1 MSQFRALAPPLQHP
15 QAKTRNQAVLDAYTA
30 LELAYA
36 DYKKALVAATDRS
49 SVEILVIRLQ
59 GREYRRA
66 LKHYCDA
73 VTAWLLVTDT
83 VYKDLSKRVWTKPL
97 Q

>member
-1 MSQFRALAPPLQHP
+1 MSQFQAIASRLQHP
-15 QAKTRNQAVLDAYTA
+15 QPKAVFDAHKA

-36 DYKKALVAATDRS
+36 NYKKALAAATDRS
-49 SVEILVIRLQ
+49 SAEVLIIRLQ

-66 LKHYCDA
+66 LKYYCDA
-73 VTAWLLVTDT
+73 VMAWLLVTDT
-83 VYKDLSKRVWTKPL
+83 AHKDLSKRVWVKPL

>member
-1 MSQFRALAPPLQHP
+1 MSQFQAIASPPQDP
-15 QAKTRNQAVLDAYTA
+15 QAKAVFDAHKA

-36 DYKKALVAATDRS
+36 DYKRVLAAATDRS
-49 SVEILVIRLQ
+49 SVEVLIVRLQ

-66 LKHYCDA
+66 LKYYCDA
-73 VTAWLLVTDT
+73 VMAWLLVTDT
-83 VYKDLSKRVWTKPL
+83 VHKDLSKRVWAKPL